1 MRAVIKLLIS
11 GVRVIIDSHTHI
23 FPDRVAGKALYKVI
37 SNMNGR
43 LKAFTDGTM
52 EGLLASMDD
61 AGIDIS
67 VVLPVATSPGQ
78 GSGIL
83 QWIRKIP
90 PSPRLIF
97 FGSVHPEDPDY
108 RDQIRE
114 MADFGL
120 QGLKFHPGYQNFP
133 VDSKAAR
140 AVYEEALKQN
150 LALYFHSGYD
160 PSLPGCDHTSVER
173 FAALLKDFPGTRIV
187 LAHGGGY
194 GEWDKVYDLLCDKEC
209 YFDIAFVLEGM
220 KKSKR
225 AMDLFREKEDYFLF
239 GTDSPWRD
247 QRKYADLIRGSGDLT
262 PEQKEK
268 LFSANVKKLIR
279 FESAPRAL
287 K

>member
-1 MRAVIKLLIS
+1 
-11 GVRVIIDSHTHI
+11 VIIDSHTHI
-23 FPDRVAGKALYKVI
+23 FPDRVAGMALYKVI

-43 LKAFTDGTM
+43 LKAFTAGTM
-52 EGLLASMDD
+52 EGLLAAMVD

-173 FAALLKDFPGTRIV
+173 FAALLKDFPGARIV

-247 QRKYADLIRGSGDLT
+247 QRKYVDLIRSSGDLT

>member
-1 MRAVIKLLIS
+1 
-11 GVRVIIDSHTHI
+11 
-23 FPDRVAGKALYKVI
+23 
-37 SNMNGR
+37 
-43 LKAFTDGTM
+43 
-52 EGLLASMDD
+52 
-61 AGIDIS
+61 
-67 VVLPVATSPGQ
+67 VATSPGQ

-140 AVYEEALKQN
+140 AIYEEALKQN

-247 QRKYADLIRGSGDLT
+247 QRKYVDLIRSSGDLT